1 MKLQPDYPIFR
12 NEPLVFAGFAFK
24 EPLCPSQQVK
34 CVPIPVKRHEFVRD
48 SFEERNFEFV
58 FFSRRY
64 RKPPYL
70 LVIIRELPALLSDES
85 EDGASFE

>member
-1 MKLQPDYPIFR
+1 M
-12 NEPLVFAGFAFK
+12 
-24 EPLCPSQQVK
+24 
-34 CVPIPVKRHEFVRD
+34 KRHEFVRD